1 MEKMDKEKQEI
12 IKRLRGE
19 NTVQEVKIT
28 EIDLTYINVVS
39 LTFKFLFASFVIFGF
54 FFALLWMPIYGF
66 RYF

>member
-1 MEKMDKEKQEI
+1 
-12 IKRLRGE
+12 
-19 NTVQEVKIT
+19 VQEVKIT

>member
-1 MEKMDKEKQEI
+1 MDKEKQDI

-54 FFALLWMPIYGF
+54 KSYPTGF
-66 RYF
+66 VITRS

>member
-1 MEKMDKEKQEI
+1 MDKEKQDI

-54 FFALLWMPIYGF
+54 FFALIMLCFF
-66 RYF
+66 RVCI